1 MKSKDIMTSIGLDL
15 SINSTGICVYSCENK
30 NTEYHIIGSKFTKKT
45 IDSPQ
50 NIISLTKYTKM
61 DIDKQ
66 SPYHIKESTKT
77 INIYNIANEIEKIVK
92 TYHPQVA
99 TIEGVSFQSS
109 GSVVDL
115 AGLNYVVR
123 KILMDNKIK
132 TFIVSPTQNKK
143 FATGNG
149 QAEKDVMISAWQ
161 KSDPKVLSIPNYIK
175 IDDLADA
182 YFLARYGEH
191 LYSLQ

>member
-15 SINSTGICVYSCENK
+15 SINSTGICVYNCENK

-45 IDSPQ
+45 IDSSQ